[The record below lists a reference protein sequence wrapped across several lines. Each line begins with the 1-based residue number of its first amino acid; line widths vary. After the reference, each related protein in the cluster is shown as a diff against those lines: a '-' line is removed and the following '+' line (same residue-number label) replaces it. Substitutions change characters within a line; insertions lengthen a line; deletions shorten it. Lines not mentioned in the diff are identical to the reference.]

1 MLNKLK
7 ETAVSILPISAIVLI
22 LNWTIAP
29 LGRPMILQFI
39 TGSLFTILGLALFL
53 LGADIGILPIGEK
66 AGAALTS
73 RRNLPLLLSSA
84 FIIGF
89 FITVAEPDVQVL
101 TKQVCS
107 VDQNINPS
115 VLLIM
120 IAAGIGFFT
129 SLGLLRTVLH
139 IPLKYLLA
147 GFYVIVFIAAAFAPD
162 EYLAVAF
169 DSGGATTGPMT
180 VPFIL
185 ALGVGVAAVQSRG
198 KGEPGND
205 ASFGMTGMASI
216 GPIIAVLL
224 LGICM
229 NGSASLEKT
238 EAAGNQIEMSVEKSE
253 ISALDEKT
261 REMNSGNGIFIH
273 LLPETVVEVSKAL
286 LPLVIM
292 FIVFQLTLLHLPP
305 HAIIRMSIGLFYA
318 FIGLVL
324 FMLGVNGGF
333 MPAGDVIGFTVALT
347 DYRYI
352 LIVIGVFLGAVV
364 VCAEP
369 AVWVLT
375 EQVEEISGGT
385 IKKSVILLALSAG
398 VSVSVGLSILRVLSG
413 FSLWYLLLPG
423 YAAALILSFFCP
435 KLFTAIAFDSGG
447 VASGPMT
454 TTFILSFM
462 LGISNASG
470 GNPLTDAFG
479 VIALVAMAPLITIQI
494 LGILYT
500 RKAEKTACIK
510 EGGEK

>member
-7 ETAVSILPISAIVLI
+7 ETTVSILPISVIVLV

-29 LGRPMILQFI
+29 LGTAMTIQFI

-73 RRNLPLLLSSA
+73 RRNLPLLLISA
-84 FIIGF
+84 FFIGF
-89 FITVAEPDVQVL
+89 FITIAEPDVQVL
-101 TKQVCS
+101 AKQVCS
-107 VDQNINPS
+107 VAQNTNAA
-115 VLLIM
+115 VLLLM
-120 IAAGIGFFT
+120 IAVGIGLFT
-129 SLGLLRTVLH
+129 SIGLLRTVLH
-139 IPLKYLLA
+139 IPLKYLLT
-147 GFYVIVFIAAAFAPD
+147 GFYVLVFIAAAAAPKD
-162 EYLAVAF
+162 YLAVAF

-198 KGEPGND
+198 KGGKD

-216 GPIIAVLL
+216 GPVLAVLI

-229 NGSASLEKT
+229 TGSSPVQKAAETEPQPETAVETQMQQISQTAQT
-238 EAAGNQIEMSVEKSE
+238 EAPPQ
-253 ISALDEKT
+253 KT
-261 REMNSGNGIFIH
+261 GRGVYTR
-273 LLPETVVEVSKAL
+273 LLPEVLVDVAKAL
-286 LPLVIM
+286 LPLIVM
-292 FIVFQLTLLHLPP
+292 FVVFQFTLLHLPP
-305 HAIIRMSIGLFYA
+305 HAIMRMSVGLVYA
-318 FIGLVL
+318 FVGLVL

-333 MPAGDVIGFTVALT
+333 MPAGDIIGYTVALT

-352 LIVIGVFLGAVV
+352 LVLIGVFLGAVV

-375 EQVEEISGGT
+375 RQVEEISGGT
-385 IKKSVILLALSAG
+385 IRRSVIFAALSFG
-398 VSVSVGLSILRVLSG
+398 VAFSVGLSILRVLTG
-413 FSLWYLLLPG
+413 FSLWYVLLAG
-423 YAAALILSFFCP
+423 YAAALLLTFFCP
-435 KLFTAIAFDSGG
+435 GLFTAIAFDSGG

-454 TTFILSFM
+454 TTFILSFT
-462 LGISNASG
+462 LGISNALG

-494 LGILYT
+494 LGILYNN
-500 RKAEKTACIK
+500 KAEKSAAK
-510 EGGEK
+510 KGGAN